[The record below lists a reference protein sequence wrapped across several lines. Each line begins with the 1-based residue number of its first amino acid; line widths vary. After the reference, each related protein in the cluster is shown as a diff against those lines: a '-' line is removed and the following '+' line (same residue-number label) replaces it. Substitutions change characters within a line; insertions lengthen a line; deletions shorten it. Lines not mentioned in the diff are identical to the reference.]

1 MRPMTS
7 AAVASLRRCAR
18 RYGVPPLV
26 SCLLAACQV
35 TAPPPVDE
43 PTLVQLRMMES
54 GNRIAAAWELM
65 ARSQSALAPRPPAP
79 VDLSQAPEDLKRPV
93 TWRHWSGPID
103 TAVRGIAS
111 RIGYKV
117 LIHGLPPAAGAMPVV
132 SIDAT
137 GMPAVQVLE
146 SIGLQFGDRG
156 TVRPDPND
164 QTIHVYFAP
173 PKTGVL

>member
-1 MRPMTS
+1 MRPMTF
-7 AAVASLRRCAR
+7 AAVTSLRRRTCR
-18 RYGVPPLV
+18 FGLLPMVG
-26 SCLLAACQV
+26 CLLAACQV

-65 ARSQSALAPRPPAP
+65 ARSQSAMAPRPPAP
-79 VDLSQAPEDLKRPV
+79 VDLSQAPDDLKRPV
-93 TWRHWSGPID
+93 TWPHWSGPLD

-117 LIHGLPPAAGAMPVV
+117 RIHGLPPPAGAVPVV
-132 SIDAT
+132 SVDANGT
-137 GMPAVQVLE
+137 PAVQVLE